1 MQRTSAPRR
10 HAIDT
15 AGVAWRAFLSP
26 EKAMGRE
33 ADTVH
38 TDQGSIARLQALVK
52 DLPDNAK
59 VRLHLHDGS
68 TVEGIVT
75 VVPTV
80 QNFVDADGVEG
91 VNGVVKLIDNDR
103 PSWSATVSLDT
114 IARVEHLDSVV
125 YGTSQT

>member
-1 MQRTSAPRR
+1 
-10 HAIDT
+10 
-15 AGVAWRAFLSP
+15 
-26 EKAMGRE
+26 MGRE

-59 VRLHLHDGS
+59 IRLHLRDGS
-68 TVEGIVT
+68 AMVGIVA
-75 VVPTV
+75 VVPTL
-80 QNFVDADGVEG
+80 QHFVDAKGVEG

-103 PSWSATVSLDT
+103 PDWSATVSLDT